1 MRKASC
7 TASHWTPTTPEEREQ
22 AQKELDAILSSHHF
36 RGSRR
41 YPAFLKYVVDA
52 ALEGRSGNLK
62 ERTLGVEVFGRDP
75 NYDTNADPI
84 VRISAGEVRKRIAQ
98 YYHESAN
105 HSGVQI
111 ELPLGSYVPEFI
123 PWLQEV
129 SGAQPIVEAGRSE
142 PGAAPSPGRRH
153 RHLVVAS
160 SLAALL
166 LAAAGLA
173 AFLHRRAPAPTPSVT
188 DKLWLPFFES
198 TRPVL
203 IVVGTSHPKKMAP
216 ESPDTSFMNHMTEP
230 YHHVSMLSAVALA
243 HVAGVLQQHG
253 MSYVIKEAP
262 ETSLIDIRSRPLI
275 LIGATNNQWT
285 MHLVSSLKIRFLFD
299 GRVARI
305 RDTRNLQQ
313 DDWAIDFSEP
323 FSSVTTDYAIV
334 ARFQDTTTEGP
345 VLVVAGLGPYGTEAA
360 SEFVAS
366 PQYLDQILK
375 KMPAGWENK
384 NVEMVLR
391 SDVIDSKT
399 GPPVLVATNVW

>member
-1 MRKASC
+1 MREASC

-22 AQKELDAILSSHHF
+22 VQKELDAILSSHHF
-36 RGSRR
+36 RGSKR

-52 ALEGRSGNLK
+52 ALEGRSGSLK

-98 YYHESAN
+98 YYHESAS

-142 PGAAPSPGRRH
+142 PDTAPSPGNRH

-166 LAAAGLA
+166 LAAGGLA
-173 AFLHRRAPAPTPSVT
+173 AILHRRPPAPTPSIT
-188 DKLWLPFFES
+188 DKLWRPFFES
-198 TRPVL
+198 RRPVL
-203 IVVGTSHPKKMAP
+203 IVVGTSHPERMAP
-216 ESPDTSFMNHMTEP
+216 ESPDTSFMDHMTEP
-230 YHHVSMLSAVALA
+230 YHHVSMSSAMALA
-243 HVAGVLQQHG
+243 HVAGALQQHG
-253 MSYVIKEAP
+253 MSYEIKEAP

-285 MHLVSSLKIRFLFD
+285 MHLMNSLRIRFLYN

-305 RDTRNLQQ
+305 QDTRNSRN
-313 DDWAIDFSEP
+313 DDWALDFFAP
-323 FSSVTTDYAIV
+323 FSSVSTDYAIV
-334 ARFQDTTTEGP
+334 ARFQDATTEGP

-375 KMPAGWENK
+375 KVPAGWENK
-384 NVEMVLR
+384 NIEMVLKA
-391 SDVIDSKT
+391 DVIDSKT
-399 GPPVLVATNVW
+399 GPPVLVVTNVW